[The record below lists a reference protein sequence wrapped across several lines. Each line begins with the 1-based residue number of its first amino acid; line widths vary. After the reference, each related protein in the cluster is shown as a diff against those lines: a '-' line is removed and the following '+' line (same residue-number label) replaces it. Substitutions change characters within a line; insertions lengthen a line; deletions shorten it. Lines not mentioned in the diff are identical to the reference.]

1 MAANRQAAGYAGTL
15 RGQGLTLAA
24 VAERLNAD
32 GFRTRRGAAWQ
43 PTQVKRMLDRVGAQ
57 SKL

>member
-1 MAANRQAAGYAGTL
+1 MP
-15 RGQGLTLAA
+15 LAA
-24 VAERLNAD
+24 VAERLNSD

-43 PTQVKRMLDRVGAQ
+43 PARVKRMLDRVGAQ